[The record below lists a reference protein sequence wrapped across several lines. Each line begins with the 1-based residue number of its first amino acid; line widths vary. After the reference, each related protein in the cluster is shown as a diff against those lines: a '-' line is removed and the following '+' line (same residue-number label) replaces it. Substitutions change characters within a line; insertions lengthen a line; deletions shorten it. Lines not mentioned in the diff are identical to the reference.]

1 MLSTRSQELPCM
13 LRQKQNDAIIIY
25 LTHESMVYYNYPYR
39 LELTVFFYIAARF
52 ESKENRSA
60 KNR

>member
-1 MLSTRSQELPCM
+1 MLSTRSQELPRM
-13 LRQKQNDAIIIY
+13 LRQKKKIAFIIY

-39 LELTVFFYIAARF
+39 LELTVVFDIVAKFK
-52 ESKENRSA
+52 SKEDGSA